1 MLDEYFSVLQFVIMH
16 KSNAFQVNS
25 TDVYAHLQ
33 RDQEIIYLTLCT
45 SKVHNNDCGG
55 RTCIILGV
63 REVITG
69 VNVSDKPDRVR
80 ARVWGCRPVPHP
92 TGNGADTRQKKR
104 GADNRS
110 GPRTRNL
117 KPAATHCAVCLQ
129 EILEPLSA
137 LSGRDNRWQ
146 RTYTHT
152 YTFPPTLQARLS

>member
-16 KSNAFQVNS
+16 KSNAFHVNS

-92 TGNGADTRQKKR
+92 TGNGADTRQKKER
-104 GADNRS
+104 SRQQVGPPNTEPETSSDTLRCLPPRDSGATVCVI
-110 GPRTRNL
+110 RT
-117 KPAATHCAVCLQ
+117 
-129 EILEPLSA
+129 
-137 LSGRDNRWQ
+137 
-146 RTYTHT
+146 
-152 YTFPPTLQARLS
+152 